1 MKKTKKQIIL
11 ESIFLLVD
19 LNHSNFRR
27 HMKILKTFNP
37 KNLESWVSSYRIGNI
52 EADNKINE
60 IIKISIDLLKG
71 PKKEI
76 EEVKNAIVNL
86 NSLLSTNN
94 QIKPII
100 DLEQEMKK
108 IEVKNI
114 LTPKQFSEKY
124 NISISRQR
132 DFRNRLNNAL
142 PYHQMVH
149 RGAISYYVNEV
160 DKWLE
165 SNNIH

>member
-27 HMKILKTFNP
+27 HMKYGKLFNP

-52 EADNKINE
+52 QADNKVDE
-60 IIKISIDLLKG
+60 IIKISIDNLQG
-71 PKKEI
+71 PDKEI
-76 EEVKNAIVNL
+76 EEIKTAIINL

-94 QIKPII
+94 QIQPIV

-108 IEVKNI
+108 IQAKKYITIKEFTEI
-114 LTPKQFSEKY
+114 Y
-124 NISISRQR
+124 NISR
-132 DFRNRLNNAL
+132 
-142 PYHQMVH
+142 V
-149 RGAISYYVNEV
+149 
-160 DKWLE
+160 
-165 SNNIH
+165 